1 MAVREPRV
9 NTLSNPAVA
18 DAPAQALSSSLPGFD
33 FASARRRLGGN
44 DRLLV
49 ELLHTFVAEHAGCAS
64 DVERFIAESKPAT
77 AAALLHRVKSAARI
91 VGAQQVADAAQT
103 AEHAIRHGQDPGL
116 ANFAAV
122 LADACARIDAHFGV
136 PRRSSNGHTVHK
148 S

>member
-18 DAPAQALSSSLPGFD
+18 DAPAHALSSSLPGFD
-33 FASARRRLGGN
+33 LASARRRLGGN

-49 ELLHTFVAEHAGCAS
+49 ELLQTFVAEHARCAS
-64 DVERFIAESKPAT
+64 EVERFIAESKPAT

-91 VGAQQVADAAQT
+91 VGAQNVADAAQA
-103 AEHAIRHGQDPGL
+103 AEHAIRHGQQ
-116 ANFAAV
+116 AEVAAFAGA
-122 LADACARIDAHFGV
+122 LADAVAQIDAHFGLAQ
-136 PRRSSNGHTVHK
+136 RSSNGTTVHK